1 MLFDLHP
8 KERINDLFGR
18 DHEVTYII
26 DQIIKGNWV
35 VVLGQR
41 MIGKTSVLKVS
52 LNELEK
58 RGYSILYVNLRG
70 VKSLD
75 GLLDLMVTE
84 INKKRS
90 LFSKLSVSLNLSVG
104 PLGLEV
110 RSKGRP
116 FNTLLELLLS
126 FNEEIVIGIDEFQ
139 EVSRVSRQILDILS
153 NVFNSNKNVSFIFSG
168 SYVGVIKTLF
178 EQTSALPLYGRPP
191 VKVSLK
197 PFSRDISKEFMVKGF
212 NELGVRVGDSIVER
226 CYDKFDGIVGWLT
239 MFGNF
244 YGVRGMDF
252 DEAVMQTIENAKKII
267 ISEIEHFLEDKLEK
281 NLYKAIF
288 EALKIS
294 NRWKDIKFGVEVKLR
309 KSVNDKIFTQA
320 LNALINANFV
330 TKINGRYYLSD
341 PMLKEIF

>member
-8 KERINDLFGR
+8 KERIDDLFGR
-18 DHEVTYII
+18 DYEVMYII
-26 DQIIKGNWV
+26 DQIAKGNWV

-75 GLLDLMVTE
+75 GLLDLMVAE
-84 INKKRS
+84 INKRRG
-90 LFSKLSVSLNLSVG
+90 LFSKLSASLNLSIG

-110 RSKGRP
+110 KSKGKP

-126 FNEEIVIGIDEFQ
+126 FNEKVVIGIDEFQ
-139 EVSRVSRQILDILS
+139 EVSRVSKQMLDILS

-168 SYVGVIKTLF
+168 SYAGVVKSLF

-197 PFSRDISKEFMVKGF
+197 PFSKEMSKGFMVKGF
-212 NELGVRVGDSIVER
+212 NELGVSVGDSVVER
-226 CYDKFDGIVGWLT
+226 VCDKFDGVVGWLT

-244 YGVRGMDF
+244 YGVRGMSF
-252 DEAVMQTIENAKKII
+252 DEAVVQTIENAKRIMM
-267 ISEIEHFLEDKLEK
+267 SEIEHFLEDKVEK

-294 NRWKDIKFGVEVKLR
+294 DRWSDIKFGVEVKLR
-309 KSVNDKIFTQA
+309 RNVNDKIFAHA
-320 LNALINANFV
+320 LNALVNANFV
-330 TKINGRYYLSD
+330 TKVNGRYYFSD